1 MAMNKTVVATACV
14 AISAGAIA
22 GGLWLRSSSAPL
34 ALPATSEDALAGLT
48 SDAYA
53 KMDPQRRR
61 QYAAE
66 AMKLMRDMT
75 PEEREAMRERFQ
87 DDEDMRD
94 AMRQARE
101 DMFEEIVRR
110 AARGAPM
117 ERPDWGN
124 RPRPERPNPDEMTDE
139 QREQM
144 EQRREQMRERMTQAM
159 KDSWNTGD
167 AQSSGLRQEM
177 FKNRG
182 GGGGGGGGR
191 RGGGGG
197 R

>member
-1 MAMNKTVVATACV
+1 MAMNKNVVATACV
-14 AISAGAIA
+14 VVSVGAIA
-22 GGLWLRSSSAPL
+22 GGLWLRSSTAPL
-34 ALPATSEDALAGLT
+34 ALPTSSEDALAGLT

-53 KMDPQRRR
+53 NMDDQRRR

-66 AMKLMRDMT
+66 AMKLMRDMS
-75 PEEREAMRERFQ
+75 PEEREEMRERFE
-87 DDEDMRD
+87 DEEFRD
-94 AMRQARE
+94 AMRRARE
-101 DMFEEIVRR
+101 DMFDEMARR

-117 ERPDWGN
+117 ERPEPRGD
-124 RPRPERPNPDEMTDE
+124 RPQRPDPSEMTDE

-159 KDSWNTGD
+159 KDSWDTGD

-182 GGGGGGGGR
+182 GGGPGGGR

-197 R
+197 GGR